1 MSSCLTHSNLNNFG
15 GKSPTYLNSRGSIDN
30 SYQNLEAMTIKH
42 IFLGI
47 ADLLNLIEL
56 NVFLWDVELE
66 NYDTKM
72 IFEIISKLVSLRKLK
87 FIHKNSSD

>member
-1 MSSCLTHSNLNNFG
+1 
-15 GKSPTYLNSRGSIDN
+15 
-30 SYQNLEAMTIKH
+30 MTIKH

-87 FIHKNSSD
+87 FIHKNRSD